1 MLLFRQ
7 GIIGFGWVSSL
18 FLCVDFL
25 KLFENFLNQIF
36 NSKSKF
42 SPEIATITTPE
53 RFVIV
58 NDLSMK
64 CQYSRRDQR
73 DIQWNVT
80 TIATSRP
87 KSNGQ
92 TILSKSFWTSKIR
105 PDRIFA
111 SFPDRTLNNF

>member
-7 GIIGFGWVSSL
+7 GIIGFGWVFSL

-80 TIATSRP
+80 TIATSRL

-92 TILSKSFWTSKIR
+92 TILSKSFWTLKIR
-105 PDRIFA
+105 SDLISA
-111 SFPDRTLNNF
+111 SFPDRTSNDF